1 MGFSLTDPW
10 SGDYAADMGMSP
22 GEYQKLQQRLSGRG
36 RKTVGTTTTEASPES
51 GPRKFGRI
59 LGIDPSLRGT
69 GYGVIEAAGQ
79 GGRLL
84 VAGTLKCPASWPRSR
99 CWAFIASELRRV
111 VQQHAPEGCAVEGLF
126 FAQNLRTAITLGE
139 ARGAALSVVAE
150 AGLPIF
156 ELAPRAVKQSIVG
169 FGGAQKLA
177 VAKMVQRML
186 GLETPPDPDAA
197 DALAVALALM
207 QSAGARVSQRLKPL

>member
-1 MGFSLTDPW
+1 
-10 SGDYAADMGMSP
+10 MGMSP

-36 RKTVGTTTTEASPES
+36 RKTATTDASSEA
-51 GPRKFGRI
+51 GPRKFQRI

-69 GYGVIEAAGQ
+69 GYGVIEVVGQ

-84 VAGTLKCPASWPRSR
+84 TSGTLKCPPSWPRSR
-99 CWAFIASELRRV
+99 CWAQIAGELRRV
-111 VQQHAPEGCAVEGLF
+111 VQQYSPDGCAVEGLF

-139 ARGAALSVVAE
+139 ARGAALAVVAE

-186 GLETPPDPDAA
+186 GLEAPPDPDAA
-197 DALAVALALM
+197 DALAVALALL
-207 QSAGARVSQRLKPL
+207 QNAGARISQRLKPL

>member
-1 MGFSLTDPW
+1 
-10 SGDYAADMGMSP
+10 MGMSP

-36 RKTVGTTTTEASPES
+36 RKTTATLAAEASES
-51 GPRKFGRI
+51 GPHKFRRI

-69 GYGVIEAAGQ
+69 GYGVIETVGQ

-111 VQQHAPEGCAVEGLF
+111 VQQHSPDGCAVEGLF

-197 DALAVALALM
+197 DALAVALALL
-207 QSAGARVSQRLKPL
+207 QSAGARISQRLKPL